1 MVKNTLTISMKVT
14 KDDHLELYKIEE
26 IANLTGCKTFKSI
39 SNITDG
45 STKIMMAFSSSY
57 DIDTFKEIF
66 GWYKNC
72 RKNHYC

>member
-14 KDDHLELYKIEE
+14 EDDHLELYKIEE
-26 IANLTGCKTFKSI
+26 IANLTGCTAFKSI

-45 STKIMMAFSSSY
+45 STKIMMAFSSIY
-57 DIDTFKEIF
+57 DIDKFKEIF

-72 RKNHYC
+72 RKNYYC